1 MGFNL
6 ICAVISMSTGSHHA
20 QDKTPAPV
28 AGALWGF
35 TGQLLP
41 AWLADNSKPSGFLVL
56 AFQGHLWTVGVC
68 KMAFVCLTPCTG
80 AGRGTALTVLSLLH
94 RQGQGDYPAALGRQ
108 LSASPAIPPLEK
120 IAPFGCIICTF
131 LF

>member
-6 ICAVISMSTGSHHA
+6 ICAVISVSTGSHHA

-28 AGALWGF
+28 ARALWGF

-41 AWLADNSKPSGFLVL
+41 ARLADDSKPSGFLVL
-56 AFQGHLWTVGVC
+56 ASQGHLWTVGVC
-68 KMAFVCLTPCTG
+68 KTAFVCLTPCTG
-80 AGRGTALTVLSLLH
+80 AGRGTAPTVLSLLH
-94 RQGQGDYPAALGRQ
+94 RQEQGDSSAAQGRQ

-120 IAPFGCIICTF
+120 IAPSGCVICTF